1 VHLARLHGVNLF
13 VIGGD
18 NAVTELFTPLWPSL
32 DTPIVV
38 RYRGESLRLPPAST
52 PVGTI
57 VIYDLNTL
65 TPQEQHELNQWLEGA
80 RGHAWVVS
88 TAWESL
94 MPLIEAGGFNDG
106 LYYRLNV
113 VTIDLTRP

>member
-1 VHLARLHGVNLF
+1 VSLF

-18 NAVTELFTPLWPSL
+18 DEVADFFTPLWPTL
-32 DTPIVV
+32 VTPIVV
-38 RYRGESLRLPPAST
+38 RYRGEALRLPPAST
-52 PVGTI
+52 PVGTV

-65 TPQEQHELNQWLEGA
+65 TPEEQDELNQWIGGA

-94 MPLIEAGGFNDG
+94 LPQVEAGVFNAE
-106 LYYRLNV
+106 LYYCLNV
-113 VTIDLTRP
+113 VTIDLTP